1 MRRTELDERLSTA
14 AKYVRQ
20 GAVFADIGTDHA
32 YLPLFLL
39 ENGVILH
46 AYAADIAEGPLSRA
60 RRAVGE
66 RGYLEKVTLLLAN
79 GLCGMEELGLT
90 DIAICGMGG
99 ETVAEILRA
108 APFVRREGVR
118 LILQPMTKAALLR
131 RALGE
136 MGFRTVEEAYVPEE
150 GKLYA
155 VLCAEYDGHPRVLT
169 PLEAEIGPRAMA
181 HPTKETKEAAER
193 LGAVTRRRLEGLR
206 RADRPD
212 GAAILDAEGLLSEL
226 TKWRKSL

>member
-1 MRRTELDERLSTA
+1 MARFEPTPRLAWA
-14 AKYVRQ
+14 AKYCRQ

-32 YLPLFLL
+32 YLPVFLL
-39 ENGVILH
+39 KEGRISRAH
-46 AYAADIAEGPLSRA
+46 ASDVAVGPLSRA
-60 RRAVGE
+60 RETVAAHGLGE
-66 RGYLEKVTLLLAN
+66 RVTFHLTN
-79 GLCGMEELGLT
+79 GLWGLEDLGLT

-108 APFVRREGVR
+108 APFVQREGVR

-136 MGFRTVEEAYVPEE
+136 MGFRIVEEAYVPEE

-155 VLCAEYDGHPRVLT
+155 VLCAEYDGRRRVLT
-169 PLEAEIGPRAMA
+169 PLEAEIGPWAMA
-181 HPTKETKEAAER
+181 HPTKETKEAAGR
-193 LGAVTRRRLEGLR
+193 LEAVTRRRLEGLR

-212 GAAILDAEGLLSEL
+212 GAAILEAEGLLSEL
-226 TKWRKSL
+226 TKWRESL